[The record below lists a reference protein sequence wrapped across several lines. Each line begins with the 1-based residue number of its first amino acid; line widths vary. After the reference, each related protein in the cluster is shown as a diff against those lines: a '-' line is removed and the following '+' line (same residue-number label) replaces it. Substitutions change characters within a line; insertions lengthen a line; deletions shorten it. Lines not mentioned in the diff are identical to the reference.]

1 MENRNF
7 SDIGRDIGKAV
18 KDAIHSNEFSELK
31 HTVKDAVNTA
41 KQTVKE
47 AAAPQKGG
55 YTSSKGRPAYQKSAG
70 PAYSY
75 SAPVMQRSKMPA
87 GSVSGILFLVFGL
100 VFGIPFAIATLVFA
114 ILTAALSSIP
124 VFPILTACF
133 FPVTVACAAMVGV
146 GAKQRSRVK
155 RFKCYQQVLAG
166 RTFCEIRELAAAVGK
181 DHAFVAKDLQR
192 MIRLRM
198 FPDGHIDDQKTCLM
212 TDGDTYEQ
220 YLQLQESMRQRQLE
234 EQRRKEM
241 EEKDPNAATLHK
253 TIDEGRAYLRQI
265 REANDAM
272 PGEDISNKLFRLEEV
287 TSKIFEQV
295 EQHPEKL
302 PDIRKFMSYYLPTT
316 LKLVN
321 TYREFEEQPVQGE
334 TILAAKREI
343 QDTLDTISVA
353 FENLLDRLFEDD
365 ALDIST
371 DISVLQTMLAQE
383 GLTGHRFEKP
393 REKGSQGPVS

>member
-1 MENRNF
+1 
-7 SDIGRDIGKAV
+7 
-18 KDAIHSNEFSELK
+18 
-31 HTVKDAVNTA
+31 
-41 KQTVKE
+41 
-47 AAAPQKGG
+47 
-55 YTSSKGRPAYQKSAG
+55 
-70 PAYSY
+70 
-75 SAPVMQRSKMPA
+75 
-87 GSVSGILFLVFGL
+87 
-100 VFGIPFAIATLVFA
+100 
-114 ILTAALSSIP
+114 
-124 VFPILTACF
+124 
-133 FPVTVACAAMVGV
+133 
-146 GAKQRSRVK
+146 
-155 RFKCYQQVLAG
+155 
-166 RTFCEIRELAAAVGK
+166 
-181 DHAFVAKDLQR
+181 
-192 MIRLRM
+192 M

-212 TDGDTYEQ
+212 TDEDTYEQ
-220 YLQLQESMRQRQLE
+220 YLQLQASMKQRQLE

-334 TILAAKREI
+334 TIMTAKREI

-393 REKGSQGPVS
+393 QGKGPQSPVS

>member
-47 AAAPQKGG
+47 ATAPQKGG
-55 YTSSKGRPAYQKSAG
+55 YKSRPAYQKSAE

-75 SAPVMQRSKMPA
+75 SAPVTQRNKMPA

-133 FPVTVACAAMVGV
+133 FPLTIACAAMVGV
-146 GAKQRSRVK
+146 GAKQRGRVK
-155 RFKCYQQVLAG
+155 RFKCYQKVLAG

-181 DHAFVAKDLQR
+181 DNAFVAKDLQK

-212 TDGDTYEQ
+212 TDADTYEQ
-220 YLQLQESMRQRQLE
+220 YLQLQESMKQRQIE

-334 TILAAKREI
+334 TIMAAKQEI

-393 REKGSQGPVS
+393 REKGPQGPIS

>member
-47 AAAPQKGG
+47 ATASQKGG
-55 YTSSKGRPAYQKSAG
+55 YTSDKSRPAYQKSAE

-75 SAPVMQRSKMPA
+75 SAPVVQRGKMPA

-133 FPVTVACAAMVGV
+133 FPLTIACAAMVGV
-146 GAKQRSRVK
+146 GAKQRGRVK
-155 RFKCYQQVLAG
+155 RFKCYQKVLAG

-181 DHAFVAKDLQR
+181 DNAFVAKDLQK

-212 TDGDTYEQ
+212 VDGDTYEQ
-220 YLQLQESMRQRQLE
+220 YLQLQESMKQRQIE

-334 TILAAKREI
+334 TIMAAKQEI

-393 REKGSQGPVS
+393 REKGPQGPIS